1 MVDRSQPLSVEWVLR
16 RLILIQMLNVPRTV
30 AKRRGLVLC
39 LVDLHEAVCAVPA
52 KIRCLAFDIRFM
64 LWCWWWRSGV
74 SILAGLFDSCVPC
87 QDVRK
92 LAKGCSGP
100 AELAGIL
107 VGDVILGINYKPL
120 EKGLVHTST
129 VLAEAISLAG
139 FVKLQVSER

>member
-1 MVDRSQPLSVEWVLR
+1 MALCRPYPYLTVVE
-16 RLILIQMLNVPRTV
+16 ISPR
-30 AKRRGLVLC
+30 
-39 LVDLHEAVCAVPA
+39 
-52 KIRCLAFDIRFM
+52 AF
-64 LWCWWWRSGV
+64 
-74 SILAGLFDSCVPC
+74 

-129 VLAEAISLAG
+129 LLAEAISLAG
-139 FVKLQVSER
+139 FVKLQVNGRRGPT

>member
-1 MVDRSQPLSVEWVLR
+1 MKQLPR
-16 RLILIQMLNVPRTV
+16 RLRNPVLVAIGCLILRCY
-30 AKRRGLVLC
+30 RRALLY
-39 LVDLHEAVCAVPA
+39 P
-52 KIRCLAFDIRFM
+52 F
-64 LWCWWWRSGV
+64 LWNSSPHV
-74 SILAGLFDSCVPC
+74 C

-129 VLAEAISLAG
+129 LLAEAISLAG
-139 FVKLQVSER
+139 FVKLQVSEGTRHQTRRQTFSRILMRKGSCL